1 LPFNVSCFSYYRYF
15 IGWVIQMIG
24 WFIYE
29 LLLAGGFG
37 AVKIEMKNKEDLV
50 LY

>member
-1 LPFNVSCFSYYRYF
+1 MFVVFRIF
-15 IGWVIQMIG
+15 AIVVAWVIQMVG

-29 LLLAGGFG
+29 LLLAANFG
-37 AVKIEMKNKEDLV
+37 AVKIEMKNKEDLI